1 MKALGSLLLASGLIG
16 MSAPASAQD
25 YPFEDWASLWQK
37 TCGSIDAAFAV
48 IDDPEAHGWKNAEAA
63 TDEPAARIIETATMG
78 VQASAKDAKL
88 TGLYVLRQL
97 TNSGRALAAFQEMQF
112 VDEPDNYLLACTVYD
127 TSAPAMTIEQLARL
141 SSERPLKDVSANGLT
156 VIEWPEGAEGSG
168 RIKMTAGSIPQ
179 DHPGAALLQSGLVL
193 KTQYVFSEISE

>member
-1 MKALGSLLLASGLIG
+1 MEFGSLLLASGLIG
-16 MSAPASAQD
+16 MSAPASAKD
-25 YPFEDWASLWQK
+25 YPFEEWASLWRD
-37 TCGSIDAAFAV
+37 TCGSLDTAFAV
-48 IDDPEAHGWKNAEAA
+48 IDDPEAHGWKNANAD

-78 VQASAKDAKL
+78 AQASAEDAKL

-97 TNSGRALAAFQEMQF
+97 TSSGRALAAFQEMQF
-112 VDEPDNYLLACTVYD
+112 VDEPDSYLLACTVYD

-141 SSERPLKDVSANGLT
+141 SSERPFKDVSANGLT

-193 KTQYVFSEISE
+193 KTQYVFSETSE